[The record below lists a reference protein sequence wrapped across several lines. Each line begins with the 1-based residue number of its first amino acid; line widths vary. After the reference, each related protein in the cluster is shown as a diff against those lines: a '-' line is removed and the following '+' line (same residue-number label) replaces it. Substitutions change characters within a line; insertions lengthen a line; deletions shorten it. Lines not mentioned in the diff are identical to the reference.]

1 MNLPLIVY
9 MSLDKYINNLDSLV
23 SERVSGKVTNVVGLT
38 IESKGPM
45 ASIGEICKIIS
56 HDGKTKGKAEVVG
69 FKNNSLILMPLGDI
83 TDITLGDSVIQEAK
97 YFSAPVGEK
106 LLGRVLNGL
115 GEPIDGLAPLEQ
127 METRSVYSNP
137 PNPMER
143 KRIDEHI
150 LTGVRSIDV
159 FAACGKGQ
167 RTGIF
172 SGSGIG
178 KSVLLGMIAR
188 NTTASVNVI
197 ALIGERGREV
207 REFIEKD
214 LGPEGLERSVVIVV
228 TSDEPALVKIKGIL
242 IACTIAEYFRDKS
255 MDVMLLVDSLT
266 RIGMAQRE
274 IGLAVG
280 EMPTSKGYTPSVF
293 SLLPKIIE
301 RAGYNSKGSITG
313 FYTVLVE
320 ADDMNDPIADAA
332 RSFLD
337 GHIVL
342 SRKIAEK
349 QRFPAMD
356 ILQSSSRLM
365 NEIASSE
372 HKILAA
378 EFRTNL
384 AYYEES
390 EDLINIGAYVKG
402 NDPKIDKAID
412 VIDPLTEYL
421 RQGLEDK
428 TDMDSDLKRL
438 AQILHFNPT
447 EVEQVDE
454 KVSV

>member
-1 MNLPLIVY
+1 MNFQLIVK
-9 MSLDKYINNLDSLV
+9 MSLNKYIDNLDSLI
-23 SERVSGKVTNVVGLT
+23 SERISGKVTNVVGLT
-38 IESKGPM
+38 IESKGPK
-45 ASIGEICKIIS
+45 ASVGEICKIVS
-56 HDGKTKGKAEVVG
+56 HDGITKGKAEVVG
-69 FKNNSLILMPLGDI
+69 FKSNNLILMPLGKISDI
-83 TDITLGDSVIQEAK
+83 ALGDSVMHVAK
-97 YFSAPVGEK
+97 LFSTLVGEK

-115 GEPIDGLAPLEQ
+115 GEPIDGLDPLAQ
-127 METRSVYSNP
+127 MESRSVYNNP

-143 KRIDEHI
+143 KRINEYL

-159 FAACGKGQ
+159 FTTCGKGQ

-172 SGSGIG
+172 SGSGVG

-188 NTTASVNVI
+188 NTNASVNVI

-214 LGPEGLERSVVIVV
+214 LGPEGLKRTVVIVV
-228 TSDEPALVKIKGIL
+228 TSDEPALAKIKGIL

-255 MDVMLLVDSLT
+255 LDVMLLVDSLT

-274 IGLAVG
+274 IGLAIG

-342 SRKIAEK
+342 SRKIAAK
-349 QRFPAMD
+349 HRFPAMD

-365 NEIASSE
+365 NEITSSE
-372 HKILAA
+372 HKLLAA
-378 EFRTNL
+378 EFRSNL
-384 AYYEES
+384 AYYEEA

-421 RQGLEDK
+421 RQGIEDK
-428 TDMDSDLKRL
+428 ADLNSDLDTL
-438 AQILHFNPT
+438 AQILHSDT
-447 EVEQVDE
+447 AEVEQADE
-454 KVSV
+454 EVSV

>member
-214 LGPEGLERSVVIVV
+214 LRPI
-228 TSDEPALVKIKGIL
+228 
-242 IACTIAEYFRDKS
+242 
-255 MDVMLLVDSLT
+255 SLN
-266 RIGMAQRE
+266 
-274 IGLAVG
+274 
-280 EMPTSKGYTPSVF
+280 
-293 SLLPKIIE
+293 LP
-301 RAGYNSKGSITG
+301 
-313 FYTVLVE
+313 VL
-320 ADDMNDPIADAA
+320 NL
-332 RSFLD
+332 FL
-337 GHIVL
+337 
-342 SRKIAEK
+342 
-349 QRFPAMD
+349 
-356 ILQSSSRLM
+356 
-365 NEIASSE
+365 
-372 HKILAA
+372 
-378 EFRTNL
+378 
-384 AYYEES
+384 
-390 EDLINIGAYVKG
+390 
-402 NDPKIDKAID
+402 
-412 VIDPLTEYL
+412 
-421 RQGLEDK
+421 
-428 TDMDSDLKRL
+428 
-438 AQILHFNPT
+438 
-447 EVEQVDE
+447 
-454 KVSV
+454 